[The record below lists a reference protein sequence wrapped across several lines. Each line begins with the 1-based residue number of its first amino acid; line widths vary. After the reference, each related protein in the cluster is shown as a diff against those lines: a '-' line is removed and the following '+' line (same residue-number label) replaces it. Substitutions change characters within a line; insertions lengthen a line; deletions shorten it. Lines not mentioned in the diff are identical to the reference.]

1 MKISIKDTNPA
12 IQPGFRNASKSHDLF
27 YEECGNGVPLL
38 LVAGLA
44 SDSLSWETVIPLLE
58 RDFRLIMPNNRGVG
72 RTGLCDGMQ
81 VSINGMAQDCAAL
94 LESLGIE
101 HCHVLGHSMGG
112 FIALELARLH
122 PQRVDSLIL
131 AATSYRS
138 SRRNNRL
145 FREIAEDRL
154 AGLSDERWLRRF
166 FY

>member
-1 MKISIKDTNPA
+1 MKTS
-12 IQPGFRNASKSHDLF
+12 
-27 YEECGNGVPLL
+27 
-38 LVAGLA
+38 
-44 SDSLSWETVIPLLE
+44 TVTTRE
-58 RDFRLIMPNNRGVG
+58 
-72 RTGLCDGMQ
+72 
-81 VSINGMAQDCAAL
+81 AQDCAAL

-131 AATSYRS
+131 AATSYRG